1 MNRRDNGRRPGD
13 RDTYYKKEV
22 TLRIG
27 GRDLVFRVSQTL
39 FSSYGIDAGTEF
51 LLRTLHREEGG
62 FRKVLDL
69 GCGYGPIGTALR
81 SLNLRA
87 VVHMV
92 DRDALALRYSAEN
105 ALLNGI
111 GDALVYPS
119 IGFDD
124 VEDRDFDLVAMNI
137 PGKAGEAVIASWLRE
152 APRYLG
158 RSGRVA
164 VVVVASLE
172 PLVSEVV
179 AGIPG
184 AGVVLRRGRAGHTVL
199 VYSVDVGEEPPHPPV
214 RSFERGDYDRSDV
227 TFAHGQ
233 TSYRMRTVSGLPQF
247 DSLDHRT
254 ALLFSVLE
262 DLDPRQTGRRVLV
275 LNPGQGHVPVL
286 LGKTSMPDSMDMVDR
301 DLLALRCSAR
311 NLILNGYDISRVST
325 SHATGMTGST
335 SGYDLIV
342 GEMRD
347 DEGPGVAAQQFR
359 QAVDRLAPGGQMV
372 VAASSTTITRLV
384 KVCRAE
390 RLGTVRER
398 KRRRGSSVLV
408 VERSRASA
416 ITSDQRPEPRTAL
429 NYD

>member
-1 MNRRDNGRRPGD
+1 MVDLDDP
-13 RDTYYKKEV
+13 YYKKAV
-22 TLRIG
+22 TLGLG
-27 GRDLVFRVSQTL
+27 GRELVFHVSQTL

-51 LLRTLHREEGG
+51 LLRTLHREGGG

-69 GCGYGPIGTALR
+69 GCGYGPIGIALK
-81 SLNLRA
+81 SLEPGAAL
-87 VVHMV
+87 HMV

-137 PGKAGEAVIASWLRE
+137 PGKAGEAVIGSWLRA

-158 RSGRVA
+158 RHGRVA
-164 VVVVASLE
+164 LVVVSPLE
-172 PLVSEVV
+172 PLLNEVI

-199 VYSVDVGEEPPHPPV
+199 AYSVDVGEEPPLPPV
-214 RSFERGDYDRSDV
+214 RSFERGDYDRSDA

-254 ALLFSVLE
+254 RLLFGVL
-262 DLDPRQTGRRVLV
+262 DSLNPRPIGRRVLV
-275 LNPGQGHVPVL
+275 LNPGQGHVPVVL
-286 LGKTSMPDSMDMVDR
+286 SKTWMPDSMDMVDR

-311 NLILNGYDISRVST
+311 NLALNGYDISRVST

-347 DEGPGVAAQQFR
+347 DEGPGVAALQIR
-359 QAVDRLAPGGQMV
+359 QAVDHLAPGGLA
-372 VAASSTTITRLV
+372 VASAGSTTITRLV
-384 KVCRAE
+384 SVCRAE
-390 RLGTVRER
+390 RLGTIRER

-408 VERSRASA
+408 VERPRASA
-416 ITSDQRPEPRTAL
+416 ARPTKTLSLGRR
-429 NYD
+429 